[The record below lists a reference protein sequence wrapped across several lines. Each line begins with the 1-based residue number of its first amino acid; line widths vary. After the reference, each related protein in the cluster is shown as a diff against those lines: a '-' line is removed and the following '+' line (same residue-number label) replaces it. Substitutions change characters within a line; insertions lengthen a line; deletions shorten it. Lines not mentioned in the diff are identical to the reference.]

1 MYLLLGTS
9 KLLHASLVLLTLKE
23 KMSVSTQVISAYTFV
38 TQLSIIH
45 SLNFS
50 YIKPFA
56 AWTDAHRLPELHM
69 LQQADLKKAFVA
81 WTYAQRCT

>member
-1 MYLLLGTS
+1 MLLVRLRGDPLRGWCNAYGIGIEYLLLGTS

-38 TQLSIIH
+38 TELSIIH

-50 YIKPFA
+50 YKSGESHH
-56 AWTDAHRLPELHM
+56 TMH
-69 LQQADLKKAFVA
+69 
-81 WTYAQRCT
+81 